1 MDGCRLIVEVMELVI
16 LGFAA
21 LLVLWLVLIVV
32 GARAGVTTSER
43 EFTIG
48 NGESRTGC
56 ETGVD
61 CLFKFSGRI
70 LG

>member
-1 MDGCRLIVEVMELVI
+1 MLE
-16 LGFAA
+16 
-21 LLVLWLVLIVV
+21 
-32 GARAGVTTSER
+32 GVTTSER

-70 LG
+70 LGWLTVAGMMTRLVLNFDKQFALYVLI